1 MPGAKCDVFQDIVNR
16 VANKIVHMS
25 EHSLNHGLDLFLA
38 RFEMDAERV
47 QGVMNSD
54 AELLIFGFE
63 WIKHFL
69 TGTAFLKQ
77 KTGQPPL

>member
-1 MPGAKCDVFQDIVNR
+1 
-16 VANKIVHMS
+16 
-25 EHSLNHGLDLFLA
+25 
-38 RFEMDAERV
+38 MDAERV

-77 KTGQPPL
+77 KTRQPPL